1 MRITYNAPFVL
12 TFTLLAISIMLMDNA
27 TLGGITHQ
35 YFTLYP
41 EFNFGDWHS
50 YFRIFSHVLGHND
63 WDHLISNFTLILL
76 IGPILEEKYGTQ
88 SLVFLTFFTALVT
101 GVLNLL
107 FFPSFLMGASGVAF
121 MMILLGS
128 FANVRVGSIPLT
140 FVVIVVLLISQ
151 ELLTMIQEDNNI
163 SEFAHIVGG
172 VCGSIFGFI
181 FNYSNE

>member
-1 MRITYNAPFVL
+1 
-12 TFTLLAISIMLMDNA
+12 MLMDTA
-27 TLGGITHQ
+27 TGGGITQQ

-41 EFNFGDWHS
+41 VFDFHDWHS
-50 YFRIFSHVLGHND
+50 YFRIFSHVLGHHN

-88 SLVFLTFFTALVT
+88 NLLFLTFFTAFAT
-101 GVLNLL
+101 GVLNIL
-107 FFPSFLMGASGVAF
+107 FFPSYLMGASGVAF

-128 FANVRVGSIPLT
+128 FANVRVGTIPLT
-140 FVVIVVLLISQ
+140 FIVIVMLLISQ
-151 ELLTMIQEDNNI
+151 ELLTMFKEDNNI

-181 FNYSNE
+181 FNYSED